1 MPLLLG
7 LEALE
12 PLIIGDALALADT
25 LEHVLNTGHHTLET
39 TEVDVSTGV
48 KLGEDLVSVLLNLV
62 LNVHLSTVLVLLLT
76 GKSVVEAEVVGVGLL
91 GGLELVIVEEGV
103 RVRDAKEEPGKA
115 LVDLPV
121 GRLLDEET
129 AEEAAVRRD
138 TSMNATAV
146 GNFRETLQSPF
157 SAVSTLIVAIN

>member
-48 KLGEDLVSVLLNLV
+48 KLVEDLVSVLLNLV

-91 GGLELVIVEEGV
+91 GGLELVIVEEGI
-103 RVRDAKEEPGKA
+103 
-115 LVDLPV
+115 
-121 GRLLDEET
+121 
-129 AEEAAVRRD
+129 
-138 TSMNATAV
+138 AV
-146 GNFRETLQSPF
+146 GDTKE
-157 SAVSTLIVAIN
+157 